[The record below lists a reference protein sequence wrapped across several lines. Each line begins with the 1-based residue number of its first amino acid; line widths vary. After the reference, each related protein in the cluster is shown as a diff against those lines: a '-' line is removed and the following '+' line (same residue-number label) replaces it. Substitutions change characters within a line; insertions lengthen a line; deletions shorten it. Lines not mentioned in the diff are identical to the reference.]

1 MFSKLVRIGRDAELK
16 TVGQGTQ
23 LCEFSAAYDVGYGQ
37 NKQTQWV
44 RCAIFGNRAEK
55 VVGMLT
61 KGKQIVIHASDL
73 KSTAWI
79 KDGEAKSGLEC
90 KVQEFEFVSDGQQ
103 QQPQQQAPQQYQQAP
118 QQQAPY
124 GSAAG
129 SQSQQQAPQPQHL
142 AHQQSPQQQAQRQY
156 NQQVTQQVQQ
166 MQQQPQQNFQQ
177 PPGPAL
183 EEIPF

>member
-1 MFSKLVRIGRDAELK
+1 MFNKLVRIGRDAELK

-61 KGKQIVIHASDL
+61 KGKQIVIYASDL

-79 KDGEAKSGLEC
+79 KDGEAKSGIEC
-90 KVQEFEFVSDGQQ
+90 KVQEFEFVSDGQPQ
-103 QQPQQQAPQQYQQAP
+103 QAQQAPQQYQQAP
-118 QQQAPY
+118 QQAP
-124 GSAAG
+124 
-129 SQSQQQAPQPQHL
+129 H
-142 AHQQSPQQQAQRQY
+142 QSPQQ
-156 NQQVTQQVQQ
+156 
-166 MQQQPQQNFQQ
+166 FQQ
-177 PPGPAL
+177 PPQQQP
-183 EEIPF
+183 

>member
-1 MFSKLVRIGRDAELK
+1 MFNKLVRIGRDAELK

-55 VVGMLT
+55 VVSMLT
-61 KGKQIVIHASDL
+61 KGKQIVIYASDL

-90 KVQEFEFVSDGQQ
+90 KVQEFEFVSDGQPQ
-103 QQPQQQAPQQYQQAP
+103 QAQQAPQQYQQAP
-118 QQQAPY
+118 QQAP
-124 GSAAG
+124 
-129 SQSQQQAPQPQHL
+129 H
-142 AHQQSPQQQAQRQY
+142 QSPQQ
-156 NQQVTQQVQQ
+156 
-166 MQQQPQQNFQQ
+166 FQQ
-177 PPGPAL
+177 PPQQQPAPNFDDD
-183 EEIPF
+183 IPGF